1 MVSATDHPIVDTG
14 IASQD
19 RTWAA
24 VAHLA
29 ALIGHLIPFGS
40 IVGPLVVWLIKR
52 DESPFVN
59 VHGKEAV
66 NFQLS
71 AFVYGILYFAAALGA
86 VINAGVH
93 VANMA
98 AFPVSLYWIVVVG
111 MLMWLIWTISVIVG
125 AATAAGGKPFR
136 YPLSIRFIS

>member
-1 MVSATDHPIVDTG
+1 VNSGV
-14 IASQD
+14 ASQD

-29 ALIGHLIPFGS
+29 ALTGHLIPFGS
-40 IVGPLVVWLIKR
+40 LVGPLVIWLLKR

-59 VHGKEAV
+59 EQGKEAV

-71 AFVYGILYFAAALGA
+71 TIVYGILYIAVTIAV

-93 VANMA
+93 ATNVA
-98 AFPVSLYWIVVVG
+98 AFPVSLYWVVVVG
-111 MLMWLIWTISVIVG
+111 LLLWLIWTISVIVG
-125 AATAAGGKPFR
+125 AVMAAGGKPFR